1 MILRQI
7 PNLITSLRLV
17 ASPILVWLSLQHRY
31 AAALIIVLLAGLTDW
46 LDGFSARRLDV
57 TGKTGVILD
66 PLADKCL
73 LVTLFL
79 TLSWVELI
87 PLWLLALVIVRDLV
101 IVTGAWLLRTLRG
114 VRKFIPTMPGKV
126 STFFQIVFVLLVLVE
141 AAVPNPNFAGLR
153 DIALGCTAVFTA
165 FSGFDYVRIGIRLTK
180 ETAGR
185 KSRKGFDG
193 AGTAE

>member
-1 MILRQI
+1 MRHI
-7 PNLITSLRLV
+7 PNFITSLRLI
-17 ASPILVWLSLQHRY
+17 ASPILVWLLIEHWY
-31 AAALIIVLLAGLTDW
+31 AAALGIVLFAGLTDW
-46 LDGFSARRLDV
+46 LDGFAARRLHV

-66 PLADKCL
+66 PLADKGL

-79 TLSWVELI
+79 TLGWVALI

-114 VRKFIPTMPGKV
+114 IRKFVPTMPGKV

-141 AAVPNPNFAGLR
+141 AALPNPIFAGLR
-153 DIALGCTAVFTA
+153 DIGLGCTAVFTA
-165 FSGFDYVRIGIRLTK
+165 FSGIDYVRIGIRLTK
-180 ETAGR
+180 ETAKQKG
-185 KSRKGFDG
+185 RKGFDG